1 MGSIGAAKSSSRN
14 VPREE
19 TLQDVINNIEQSYT
33 NPVEVRS
40 YDIEERAEEKGY
52 DSAADMVQEDLTAD
66 NSFWTRDDEMVQ
78 DVEDLGYSVTSS
90 PNGEY
95 FTVMDENDE
104 SDTEFIVYY
113 EVAGSSRYIT
123 RVRKA

>member
-52 DSAADMVQEDLTAD
+52 DSAADMVQ
-66 NSFWTRDDEMVQ
+66 

>member
-14 VPREE
+14 VPNV
-19 TLQDVINNIEQSYT
+19 TT
-33 NPVEVRS
+33 EVRS
-40 YDIEERAEEKGY
+40 YNIEDYAYEHGY
-52 DSAADMVQEDLTAD
+52 DTAEDMVLDNLTAD
-66 NSFWTRDDEMVQ
+66 NQFYTRDDEMVQ

-104 SDTEFIVYY
+104 SDSEFIVYY